1 MMHTLKTVALK
12 LKNKKLNENTDFFK
26 GVTRLYKIKNEV
38 ICKAVFVRPLH
49 DKLRELRL
57 RWFGYVQRRQKDY
70 VGRRMLQTWLPDKR
84 SRGRLK

>member
-1 MMHTLKTVALK
+1 M
-12 LKNKKLNENTDFFK
+12 
-26 GVTRLYKIKNEV
+26 GKIK
-38 ICKAVFVRPLH
+38 RRRRRRLH

-57 RWFGYVQRRQKDY
+57 RWFDHVQKRQKDY